1 MKWFNNLKIFTK
13 LTLSFFIVSL
23 LVIIVGAIGIYS
35 MGKINNNSSE
45 MYNSYLLGVS
55 DMRGI
60 KEDILETN
68 SDLQQMIYKRN
79 PNELKV
85 LKQDIANQLEETK
98 GFLADYEST
107 IRLEIDRSMFRS
119 LIIMLNDYNKNTD
132 EVVKLLEENKYSDAE
147 VKYINFS
154 SNSKDLLSYINDYVE
169 VNINWAVDANTQNK
183 EIYKSSLLSI
193 IVVIS
198 LSLIISIFLSIII
211 AKLISGNV
219 KKILKFSEALGDGDL
234 TQEIN
239 INTKDEIG
247 GLALALN
254 KASKNIK
261 LLVSEIT
268 NSSREINASSEEL
281 SATIQEISSR
291 MDIVNEATEHISKG
305 NQDLSAIS
313 EELNVSIEDITT
325 SSTELHLKADYGS
338 KEAEKV
344 KNRAV
349 QLKEKG
355 IKSVEN
361 ASEVYNEKQV
371 KIINAIEEG
380 KIVEKVKVMA
390 DSIASISEQT
400 NLLALNAAIEAA
412 RAGDHGK
419 GFSVVADEV
428 RKLAE
433 QSSEAVVSIKNFVI
447 QVQEAF
453 ANLSLNSKDILEFIE
468 NNVKPNYQLLIEAGE
483 FYEIDAEF
491 ISKFSEEISKKSEI
505 ISQSI
510 QQVSLVTETVS
521 VVAEDSAADSQE
533 IKGSVNNTTSS
544 MAEVAKSAE
553 DQAVLAQN
561 LLELI
566 QNFKL

>member
-1 MKWFNNLKIFTK
+1 
-13 LTLSFFIVSL
+13 
-23 LVIIVGAIGIYS
+23 
-35 MGKINNNSSE
+35 
-45 MYNSYLLGVS
+45 
-55 DMRGI
+55 
-60 KEDILETN
+60 
-68 SDLQQMIYKRN
+68 
-79 PNELKV
+79 
-85 LKQDIANQLEETK
+85 
-98 GFLADYEST
+98 
-107 IRLEIDRSMFRS
+107 
-119 LIIMLNDYNKNTD
+119 
-132 EVVKLLEENKYSDAE
+132 
-147 VKYINFS
+147 
-154 SNSKDLLSYINDYVE
+154 
-169 VNINWAVDANTQNK
+169 
-183 EIYKSSLLSI
+183 
-193 IVVIS
+193 
-198 LSLIISIFLSIII
+198 
-211 AKLISGNV
+211 
-219 KKILKFSEALGDGDL
+219 
-234 TQEIN
+234 
-239 INTKDEIG
+239 
-247 GLALALN
+247 
-254 KASKNIK
+254 
-261 LLVSEIT
+261 
-268 NSSREINASSEEL
+268 
-281 SATIQEISSR
+281 
-291 MDIVNEATEHISKG
+291 
-305 NQDLSAIS
+305 
-313 EELNVSIEDITT
+313 
-325 SSTELHLKADYGS
+325 
-338 KEAEKV
+338 
-344 KNRAV
+344 
-349 QLKEKG
+349 
-355 IKSVEN
+355 
-361 ASEVYNEKQV
+361 
-371 KIINAIEEG
+371 
-380 KIVEKVKVMA
+380 MA